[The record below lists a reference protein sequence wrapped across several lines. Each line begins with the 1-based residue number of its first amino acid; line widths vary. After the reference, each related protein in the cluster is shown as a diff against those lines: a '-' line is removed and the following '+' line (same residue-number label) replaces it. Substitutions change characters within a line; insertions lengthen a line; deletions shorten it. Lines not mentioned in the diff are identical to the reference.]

1 MADIFF
7 LLFTAKPATTTC
19 VTIYQ
24 LMASLKCTGSRVLS
38 IVEINSV
45 DSYIMTVQLIN
56 VKSSLGVEYST
67 MVQMREILT

>member
-1 MADIFF
+1 M
-7 LLFTAKPATTTC
+7 
-19 VTIYQ
+19 YQ

-38 IVEINSV
+38 KVEINSV

-67 MVQMREILT
+67 TFQMREILT

>member
-1 MADIFF
+1 M
-7 LLFTAKPATTTC
+7 
-19 VTIYQ
+19 YQ

-38 IVEINSV
+38 KVEINSV

-67 MVQMREILT
+67 TLQMREILT